1 MAGDEF
7 IWKCM
12 KLCDGIGI
20 YMMVYG
26 CISAHKDVY
35 ASISGWIFEKVI
47 DGYKPSVPSTPP
59 PPPPKLSSPKLL

>member
-1 MAGDEF
+1 MR
-7 IWKCM
+7 
-12 KLCDGIGI
+12 LCDGIGI

-59 PPPPKLSSPKLL
+59 PSPSQTFQSQALIKMATV